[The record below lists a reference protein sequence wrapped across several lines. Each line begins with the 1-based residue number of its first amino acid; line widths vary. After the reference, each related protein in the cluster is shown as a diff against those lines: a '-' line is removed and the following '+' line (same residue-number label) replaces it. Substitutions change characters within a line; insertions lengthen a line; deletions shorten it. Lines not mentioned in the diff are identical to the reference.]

1 MGSAAEF
8 EGEGAAAWSDEVV
21 DESGDGESATSCGV
35 TRFGNGTRTYGPGG
49 AAGFLKIGFGRG
61 RVGDGDADG
70 LGLLAASAAAAFGE
84 DGEGGR

>member
-1 MGSAAEF
+1 M
-8 EGEGAAAWSDEVV
+8 
-21 DESGDGESATSCGV
+21 
-35 TRFGNGTRTYGPGG
+35 RTYGPGG

-70 LGLLAASAAAAFGE
+70 LGLLAANAAAAFGE